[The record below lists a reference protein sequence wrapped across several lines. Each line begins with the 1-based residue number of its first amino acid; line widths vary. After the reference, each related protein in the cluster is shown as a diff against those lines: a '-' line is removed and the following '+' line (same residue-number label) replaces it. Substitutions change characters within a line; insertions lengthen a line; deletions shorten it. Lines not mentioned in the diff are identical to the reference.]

1 MVSQEIAAG
10 VAVVVAA
17 IGWTQAGNFGAVA
30 GLIVVIGLWYQFL
43 RDDDKKV
50 TPTPSPPRPRVVVPP
65 APIETGGTMEQF
77 MAFVITITNNQ
88 GGGSSRS
95 ITEAIATLADH
106 KGLWNY
112 ELEGFEQSNITATSL
127 AKFCRLKPSQ
137 STLQDIPGVGDTF
150 AERFKKAGYP
160 NIETLLHK
168 FCDIAG
174 IGRTYSN
181 RPLAIVL
188 DDYFD
193 WVSSVHPGTTPNFHT
208 VVHCTAALADAI
220 DLIDLRDLNGV
231 RDGDKYK
238 ESVSACT
245 AESIRDFLALF
256 DEGRG
261 EAGPVDDIKG
271 VGPKAQKAFK
281 KEKPPIIT
289 VEDLLDKFASFL
301 N

>member
-1 MVSQEIAAG
+1 M
-10 VAVVVAA
+10 
-17 IGWTQAGNFGAVA
+17 
-30 GLIVVIGLWYQFL
+30 GLWYQFL
-43 RDDDKKV
+43 RDDNVDKKI
-50 TPTPSPPRPRVVVPP
+50 TPQPVVVPP

-137 STLQDIPGVGDTF
+137 STLQDIPGVGDKF

-271 VGPKAQKAFK
+271 VGEKAQKAFK
-281 KEKPPIIT
+281 KENPPIIT